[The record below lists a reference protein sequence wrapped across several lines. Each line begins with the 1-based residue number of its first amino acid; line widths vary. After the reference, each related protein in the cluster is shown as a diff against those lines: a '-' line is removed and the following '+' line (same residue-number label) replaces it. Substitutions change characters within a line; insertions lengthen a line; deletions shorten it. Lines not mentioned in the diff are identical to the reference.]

1 MRSYISFLTT
11 KDLDTLERYLEDARE
26 ELRFYKNSGDP
37 DEIAEAQQHVDDIL
51 TAIDLKEEE

>member
-26 ELRFYKNSGDP
+26 ELRFYKNGGDP

-51 TAIDLKEEE
+51 TAIDLKGG